1 MKVRSATTTTNMF
14 AFTDHAQCAS
24 VSTLLRG
31 KLCEQFKARPAR
43 RVPPGGFVYLKGA
56 PARSVFFVRSGL
68 IKTSA
73 VSEAGEE
80 LILQVFKPGEVL
92 GELCLCTGERR
103 EQAVALDASELVEI
117 PLPDLLSRL
126 QRDPQAM
133 SDFVVAV
140 CEHLADTYEKLWSAR
155 FDSTLTRLVRVL
167 MKLAAE
173 LGEPSDKGVTIP
185 HYIKQEELAH
195 LVGARREVVSSLLN
209 RLREKGLISYP
220 RKGRMK
226 MDPTRLAT
234 YLSSLSRTGP
244 RRQAGRGK

>member
-1 MKVRSATTTTNMF
+1 
-14 AFTDHAQCAS
+14 
-24 VSTLLRG
+24 LLRG

-43 RVPPGGFVYLKGA
+43 RVPPGGFVYLKGS
-56 PARSVFFVRSGL
+56 PARSVYFVRSGL

-80 LILQVFKPGEVL
+80 LILQVFKPGDVL

-126 QRDPQAM
+126 QREPQAM

-140 CEHLADTYEKLWSAR
+140 CGHLADTYEKLWSAR

-173 LGEPSDKGVTIP
+173 LGEPADKGVTIP

-195 LVGARREVVSSLLN
+195 LVGARREVVSGLLN

-220 RKGRMK
+220 RKGRMQ
-226 MDPTRLAT
+226 MDPARLQT
-234 YLSSLSRTGP
+234 YLSSLSGTGA
-244 RRQAGRGK
+244 RRRGGRGK